1 MSEQP
6 ATAERQVAVSE
17 TRRYG
22 RSAGLLTIALG
33 LAGLLAY
40 AFFAVSSHTLD
51 KDDYGTIV
59 VLWSVNFV
67 VAATLFRPI
76 EQLLSRTLA
85 EHEEMGEGAGH
96 VLRIAALIQAGVTLL
111 GVAVLIVLRD
121 PITDDLL
128 DGNETLYWVLLVGIV
143 GFGAEFYAR
152 GFLAGRRQFR
162 FYAALLVFE
171 GASRLLFP
179 VAVAIGIAEGVD
191 VVALGIAVA
200 PLACLCVLPFALA
213 RYRPA
218 PGPAA
223 AADAGLEFT
232 LARGGAFAAAVLLMM
247 LSEQILINSGALFV
261 RGALDAAAAGFIFN
275 VMMVARAPLLL
286 FQAVAASLLPHLTRL
301 RTRGDTTGEDA
312 FRMSVDNT
320 LLIIIGFAA
329 AVTVGV
335 LLIGPQVMQI
345 AFGDKFTYDRV
356 GLAIVAIGM
365 GFYLSAAALN
375 QAALAQGQA
384 RRAAACWAACA
395 TGFVVFNLIQ
405 PLNPYRTV
413 EVGFAACAAALS
425 GLLYLLYRI
434 PHPVAED
441 EITPGSAREVEAQ
454 LATVDEIG

>member
-1 MSEQP
+1 M
-6 ATAERQVAVSE
+6 
-17 TRRYG
+17 
-22 RSAGLLTIALG
+22 
-33 LAGLLAY
+33 LA
-40 AFFAVSSHTLD
+40 
-51 KDDYGTIV
+51 
-59 VLWSVNFV
+59 
-67 VAATLFRPI
+67 
-76 EQLLSRTLA
+76 
-85 EHEEMGEGAGH
+85 
-96 VLRIAALIQAGVTLL
+96 
-111 GVAVLIVLRD
+111 LRD
-121 PITDDLL
+121 PITDELL
-128 DGNETLYWVLLVGIV
+128 DGNETLYWVLMVGIA

-162 FYAALLVFE
+162 FYAALLVVE
-171 GASRLLFP
+171 GGSRLLFP
-179 VAVAIGIAEGVD
+179 VAVAIGIAEGID

-200 PLACLCVLPFALA
+200 PLACLAVLPFALSRHRA
-213 RYRPA
+213 HP

-223 AADAGLEFT
+223 TPDSGLEFT

-301 RTRGDTTGEDA
+301 RTRGDPTGEDA

-335 LLIGPQVMQI
+335 LLAGPQVMQI
-345 AFGDKFTYDRV
+345 AFGDKFSYDRT
-356 GLAIVAIGM
+356 GLAIVAVGM

-384 RRAAACWAACA
+384 RRAAACWVACA
-395 TGFVVFNLIQ
+395 SGFVVFNLIQ
-405 PLNPYRTV
+405 PLNAFRTV

-425 GLLYLLYRI
+425 GLLYLLYRS
-434 PHPVAED
+434 PHPVAAD
-441 EITPGSAREVEAQ
+441 EITPGSVRELEAQ
-454 LATVDEIG
+454 LAAVDEIG